1 MLNQYS
7 KIKFLAINGDGISHS
22 DWKEGT
28 KISRE
33 LT

>member
-7 KIKFLAINGDGISHS
+7 KFLAINGDGISHS